1 MDKAYVVQH
10 VGDLNTPQSLN
21 TLSDFEA
28 ALELLYPFKH
38 HHHTTKDLKELLNLP
53 IIPDPCNA
61 RYSPMQRTKKVLIL
75 ESESEVDDEE

>member
-1 MDKAYVVQH
+1 MISVQHMDKAYVVQH

-61 RYSPMQRTKKVLIL
+61 RYSPVEHQLLVNI
-75 ESESEVDDEE
+75 V